1 MFGRRITSDEAFVS
15 LWVGSRLSVS
25 CSWNSMFTLL
35 FKTSTLNATTL
46 QCIPLP
52 RVEHVKIKTYSGNE
66 LSELQLSRGPLWKE
80 EVIPR
85 ALFLFVSFAGSV
97 THCKQCGDTNCVA
110 FIVFAFWQNNQGQ
123 SAPVLLHSYSD
134 WLTHWQTLIEDKH
147 LYKIS

>member
-1 MFGRRITSDEAFVS
+1 MSGRRIKPDEAFVS

-35 FKTSTLNATTL
+35 FKPSIMNATTL

-52 RVEHVKIKTYSGNE
+52 RVEQMKIKRHKAGNE

-80 EVIPR
+80 EVIPC
-85 ALFLFVSFAGSV
+85 ALFLFVTFAESG
-97 THCKQCGDTNCVA
+97 THCKQSDTNCSA

-134 WLTHWQTLIEDKH
+134 WLTHWQTLIEDKYI
-147 LYKIS
+147 YKIS